1 MVNAAIFDRIK
12 HSFSI
17 ISGIDSNAEHKIHD
31 LVKEKPKK
39 VWNEW
44 NIMWVKSIGFINK
57 TLHENIA
64 VRAYMRNA
72 DGPMLENCWVF
83 WKLIKPLPAESKL
96 SDFLHQSDD
105 QKILSWYL
113 L

>member
-17 ISGIDSNAEHKIHD
+17 ISDIDSNAEHKIHD